1 MTRQD
6 KAQLRS
12 LANRYIKVDREMKDI
27 EAKKKKLGQ
36 LLQQEM
42 EDYGITIVEGT
53 VANISLISG
62 SYITK
67 IPAAKFYKA
76 VPKSMQPRAWKAL
89 SVLVQKARKLV
100 GEDVLRK
107 MGKSVPFTR
116 LLIKRKSNIAQ
127 LEEAA

>member
-1 MTRQD
+1 MTRRD
-6 KAQLRS
+6 DTRLRS
-12 LANRYIKVDREMKDI
+12 FADRYIKVDREMKDT
-27 EAKKKKLGQ
+27 EAKRKKLGQ

-42 EDYGITIVEGT
+42 ESYGITAVEGT
-53 VANISLISG
+53 IANISLIRG
-62 SYITK
+62 SYITE
-67 IPAAKFYKA
+67 IPAARFYKA

-89 SVLVQKARKLV
+89 SVLVEKARKLV

-107 MGKSVPFTR
+107 MGKPVPFTR